1 LYEDTANAPPVVE
14 NGTVQ
19 QQLYSQ
25 ITFPWLDN
33 SYLGLVSVFDSEQP
47 STFGSRF
54 GFGKV
59 HCRLS
64 ISTDLMHWKWVDN
77 AGLNGADFIPL
88 GTPSTTRSTNAFDS
102 HICFAAASPLQME
115 DGSARVYY
123 MGGNGPVSLSGRHL
137 FFGSASFIMF
147 TVFPSFF
154 FLVCLFVQH
163 NGDRNSSLAVAT
175 LNSWNHFAGVSGSGN
190 VTLMTLKVT
199 GKKLLITMDVESG
212 SGGWVQIGTYE
223 ENRLWPSRCR
233 KVAKSVVEEEVT
245 GDYTKFIGKEIA

>member
-1 LYEDTANAPPVVE
+1 M
-14 NGTVQ
+14 
-19 QQLYSQ
+19 
-25 ITFPWLDN
+25 
-33 SYLGLVSVFDSEQP
+33 SVFDSEHP
-47 STFGSRF
+47 STF

-199 GKKLLITMDVESG
+199 GKKLLITVDVESG

-245 GDYTKFIGKEIA
+245 GGYTKFIGKEIALSLVMKDAMVYTVGFE